1 MSCISCWPWCRSPP
15 VPPVAPSPPV
25 VQYVESKSV
34 VRAPTPPPDPVSLT
48 KHTRV
53 LSTMYIKDG
62 KAVVSYREITEEELN
77 KKFGRVPAK
86 TSEASK
92 VRFKIDVEEP
102 TCVSPQPNASMLSY
116 EPSMAVL
123 GE

>member
-1 MSCISCWPWCRSPP
+1 MSCISCWPWCKSSPLPP
-15 VPPVAPSPPV
+15 VPPSTPV
-25 VQYVESKSV
+25 VHYVESKSV
-34 VRAPTPPPDPVSLT
+34 IRSATPPPDPVSLT
-48 KHTRV
+48 KHTRG

-77 KKFGRVPAK
+77 NKFGRIPAK

-92 VRFKIDVEEP
+92 VRFRIDVEET
-102 TCVSPQPNASMLSY
+102 TCVSPQPNASTLSY
-116 EPSMAVL
+116 QPSMAVL